1 MIKPVFHFIIS
12 LVLISC
18 ATQPQNPTEKDN
30 GNGINQETYDL
41 TSKPRGVL
49 SQASIERQWN
59 AYKNSS
65 ECLMQSPSSQGE
77 AIYIR
82 DITDTNFLEKGL
94 SRVFIKSEKSNACSV
109 GALYTAPAPIVSLNL
124 NMAYGERQSSVE
136 YANGFFQSQ
145 SSFVRY
151 MPEDVGERQRL
162 KNAILEWARKKALSS
177 GIQVTWGDQPVDW
190 QVMTLILSIV
200 TATSEI
206 TDDLN
211 PEETVIVGKW
221 LRSLVSKVGQSK
233 WGSGRSD
240 NKEYLKSYV
249 LLLWALMVDDQ
260 KLTQKIIDIYKNAIH
275 EIRPDGSFPND
286 SQRGG
291 MGIDYNSKSA
301 SSLVLIASLL
311 KQKKDIDLFSYS
323 VDGRSIHNAVEHVVE
338 SIRDPSATN
347 KKYAIRCPDS
357 GDRWGSIERPSIHY
371 ISYSSGFLLVY
382 ASLYPEKPASIFIE
396 ERLGINR
403 QYLRLSE
410 IGGGAPL
417 CQFKF

>member
-1 MIKPVFHFIIS
+1 MKKIIYS
-12 LVLISC
+12 IIAIILSGC
-18 ATQPQNPTEKDN
+18 ANQSHDLM
-30 GNGINQETYDL
+30 GNENNIHIDQEGYDL
-41 TSKPRGVL
+41 SSKPPGVL
-49 SQASIERQWN
+49 SQISIERQWN

-65 ECLMQSPSSQGE
+65 ECLMQTPPSRGE
-77 AIYIR
+77 SIYIK
-82 DITDTNFLEKGL
+82 DITDAKFREKSL
-94 SRVFIKSEKSNACSV
+94 QSIFIKSEESTPCGNGASV
-109 GALYTAPAPIVSLNL
+109 PPPAPIISLTL
-124 NMAYGERQSSVE
+124 DMTYGEQQRSVE
-136 YANGFFQSQ
+136 YANKFFQYQ
-145 SSFVRY
+145 SSFVRKL
-151 MPEDVGERQRL
+151 PNNSIEKIKL
-162 KNAILEWARKKALSS
+162 KNTILDWARNKALSR

-240 NKEYLKSYV
+240 NKEYLKAYI
-249 LLLWALMVDDQ
+249 LLLWAVMVDDQ
-260 KLTQKIIDIYKNAIH
+260 KLIQNIIDIYKNAIH

-301 SSLVLIASLL
+301 SSLVLIAALL
-311 KQKKDIDLFSYS
+311 KQKKDLDLFSYQ
-323 VDGRSIHNAVEHVVE
+323 VDDRSIHNVVEHVVE
-338 SIRDPSATN
+338 SIKKPSNTN
-347 KKYAIRCPDS
+347 RKYAIRCPDS
-357 GDRWGSIERPSIHY
+357 GDRWGSVEMPSTHY

-382 ASLYPEKPASIFIE
+382 ADLFPDKNTSLFIE
-396 ERLGINR
+396 EKFGGNR
-403 QYLRLSE
+403 KFLHLSE